1 MREEMMKRILLIVFL
16 LAFALPFSS
25 FGQSR
30 TVFTGLP
37 NVKISEGGSGRLVE
51 AVPRSQAA
59 NLQCVISEIGGK
71 YYWAT
76 RGNKELS
83 RNVGGAFITYTAVDG
98 SGYVRIIDPQRK
110 SIASSMSE
118 TEATFDYV
126 EHALLGLRSVTYY
139 GNAN

>member
-1 MREEMMKRILLIVFL
+1 MMKRLLPIVFLL
-16 LAFALPFSS
+16 LAFALPFPS

-30 TVFTGLP
+30 TVFTGVP

-83 RNVGGAFITYTAVDG
+83 RNVGGAFITYIAVDG

-110 SIASSMSE
+110 SIPSSMSE

>member
-1 MREEMMKRILLIVFL
+1 MKRLLLTVFL
-16 LAFALPFSS
+16 MLAVIFSFPS
-25 FGQSR
+25 FGQAR
-30 TVFTGLP
+30 TVFTGVP
-37 NVKISEGGSGRLVE
+37 NVKISEGGSERLVE

-59 NLQCVISEIGGK
+59 NLQCVISESGGK

-83 RNVGGAFITYTAVDG
+83 RNVGGAFITYIAVDG

-118 TEATFDYV
+118 TEAKFDYV